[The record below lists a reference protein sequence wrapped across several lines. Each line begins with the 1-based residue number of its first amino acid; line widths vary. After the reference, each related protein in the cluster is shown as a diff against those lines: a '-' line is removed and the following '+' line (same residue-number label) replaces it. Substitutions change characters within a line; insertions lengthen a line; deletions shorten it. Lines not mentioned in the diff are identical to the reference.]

1 VYLTTIAETDATG
14 EVARIYAESIA
25 HMGFVMEADRCLTT
39 RPDLLPLVQGFIDAA
54 RGRFS
59 LGLRAWRLITL
70 IAAKEIP
77 STYCSYVYGKQ
88 LVGDLGSKEKLL
100 AVQQDF
106 RRAGLPD
113 KEVAMLA
120 YAQQVARDASKISE
134 RDIDGLRRHGFTDI
148 EISDIALC
156 ASFRCFLSRF
166 YDAVGASPE
175 PLFFDETEPL
185 REALTVGRRF
195 PAPGD

>member
-1 VYLTTIAETDATG
+1 VHDDAT
-14 EVARIYAESIA
+14 
-25 HMGFVMEADRCLTT
+25 
-39 RPDLLPLVQGFIDAA
+39 RPVPLVQHFIDEA
-54 RGRFS
+54 RGKFS

-70 IAAKEIP
+70 VAAKEIA
-77 STYCSYVYGKQ
+77 STYCSYVYGKH
-88 LVGDLGSKEKLL
+88 LTSDFGSKEAVL
-100 AVQQDF
+100 AIQRDF
-106 RRAGLPD
+106 RSAGLPE

-120 YAQQVARDASKISE
+120 YAQQVARDASKVS
-134 RDIDGLRRHGFTDI
+134 RQDIDVLRRQGFTDL

-175 PLFFDETEPL
+175 PRFFDDDPTL

-195 PAPGD
+195 DNGRV